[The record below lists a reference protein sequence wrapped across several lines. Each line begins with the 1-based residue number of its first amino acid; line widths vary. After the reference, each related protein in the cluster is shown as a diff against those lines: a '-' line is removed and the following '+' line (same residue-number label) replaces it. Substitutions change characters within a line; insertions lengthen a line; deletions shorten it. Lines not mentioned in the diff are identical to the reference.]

1 MQYTE
6 TTLASTFSDLILNC
20 WKFEVPEGGLPFIH
34 ETMPE
39 NTLSLVFINQP
50 YYKGMRL
57 LGPQTKKFQQQVY
70 PGSVYLGIRFNPWVN
85 FGNLFEDK
93 STLVN
98 QTTTLPD
105 CIRENFKELKPS
117 DLSFNFSDYH
127 LIEKGLLRLIARH
140 NLTTD
145 SLTKFICLQLESG
158 IKIHE
163 LIKEIPLSVRP
174 IQKHFKSVTGITM
187 TN

>member
-57 LGPQTKKFQQQVY
+57 LGPQTKEISTA
-70 PGSVYLGIRFNPWVN
+70 GLSRFRLS
-85 FGNLFEDK
+85 GN
-93 STLVN
+93 
-98 QTTTLPD
+98 
-105 CIRENFKELKPS
+105 
-117 DLSFNFSDYH
+117 SF
-127 LIEKGLLRLIARH
+127 
-140 NLTTD
+140 
-145 SLTKFICLQLESG
+145 
-158 IKIHE
+158 
-163 LIKEIPLSVRP
+163 
-174 IQKHFKSVTGITM
+174 
-187 TN
+187 